1 MNGFLDRILSVQTDD
16 ELVARRGRLLNIVIL
31 IMTAADLLTLLHDIV
46 LGLVRPEFLSAE
58 LLIFVVFG
66 VFYWYTRRGHRWTSF
81 VFVVFAAL
89 IAPYA
94 FQTELQSPIAV
105 ALAGPIVVVPLV
117 ASSWLCMPVA
127 AVEAIILY
135 VLSAMHGGPLPSPLV
150 IVILGALGLVSWL
163 ASRTLENAF
172 KEARRNASD
181 LAGTNRELEA
191 NRVLLEARTRD
202 LERESAYQAASA
214 EVGRAATSILEAGQL
229 MEQVVELIRER
240 FDLYYVGLF
249 LADENSKWA
258 VLRAGT
264 GEAGR
269 AMLARNHQLQ
279 IGSGSM
285 IGWSIANKQA
295 RVALEVSQDTVRLAT
310 AELPDTRAEAALP
323 LRSRGRVIGAL
334 TVQSAHP
341 GVFDQDSIIVLQ
353 VMADQVAVAID
364 NARLFAESQAAL
376 AVARRAYGQL
386 SHQAW
391 TEMLHAQPNLGF
403 IKNQRGVSRAD
414 NLWRPAVR
422 TALQTGEPSLG
433 DSNRTRLVIPVKI
446 RDHVIGVI
454 DAHKPEGAWTPEE
467 IVLVESLTEQMGV
480 ALESARLYQDT
491 QRRAAR
497 ERILREISDR
507 MQGAADMEA
516 LMRITAEELNKA
528 LGGSRAYVRLGTEAL
543 PSPNG
548 DEPSGE
554 GDD

>member
-1 MNGFLDRILSVQTDD
+1 VNSFLDRILSVQTDD
-16 ELVARRGRLLNIVIL
+16 EQLARRGRLLNAVIL
-31 IMTAADLLTLLHDIV
+31 IMIVGDLLTFLNDIV
-46 LGLVRPEFLSAE
+46 FGLVRPEYLSAE
-58 LLIFVVFG
+58 LMGFAGLG
-66 VFYWYTRRGHRWTSF
+66 TLYWYTRRGHRWTPF
-81 VFVVFAAL
+81 VFVTFLAFFT
-89 IAPYA
+89 PYA
-94 FQTELQSPIAV
+94 FQNDLERPH
-105 ALAGPIVVVPLV
+105 ALVLAIPIVVVPLV
-117 ASSWLCMPVA
+117 ASSWLSILVA
-127 AVEAIILY
+127 AIEIIMVY
-135 VLSAMHGGPLPSPLV
+135 ALSTIRGGPFPNPLV
-150 IVILGALGLVSWL
+150 VIFLGLLGVVSWL
-163 ASRTLENAF
+163 SSWTLENAF

-181 LAGTNRELEA
+181 LAETNRELQT
-191 NRVLLEARTRD
+191 NRVLLEARTHD

-214 EVGRAATSILEAGQL
+214 EVGRAATSILETGQL

-249 LADENSKWA
+249 LVDESSKWA

-264 GEAGR
+264 GQAGQ
-269 AMLARNHQLQ
+269 AMLARGHQLQ

-285 IGWSIANKQA
+285 IGWSIANKQT

-323 LRSRGRVIGAL
+323 LRSRGRVVGAL

-376 AVARRAYGQL
+376 EAARRAYGQL

-391 TEMLHAQPNLGF
+391 TEMLRAQPNLGF

-414 NLWRPAVR
+414 NLWRPAMR

-433 DSNRTRLVIPVKI
+433 DSNRTRLAIPIKI
-446 RDHVIGVI
+446 RDQVIGVI

-480 ALESARLYQDT
+480 ALESARLYQDS
-491 QRRAAR
+491 QRRAAQERLIGEVTSRIR
-497 ERILREISDR
+497 ESLDIETVLKTTASEMRQALDLDNLVIRLATPGTD
-507 MQGAADMEA
+507 GASKPAQE
-516 LMRITAEELNKA
+516 RT
-528 LGGSRAYVRLGTEAL
+528 
-543 PSPNG
+543 
-548 DEPSGE
+548 
-554 GDD
+554 

>member
-1 MNGFLDRILSVQTDD
+1 MNSFFDRYFSVQTDD
-16 ELVARRGRLLNIVIL
+16 VLVARRGRLLNTLVLVIGL
-31 IMTAADLLTLLHDIV
+31 ADLLTIVVDIAFGRSTFLMIEV
-46 LGLVRPEFLSAE
+46 LAL
-58 LLIFVVFG
+58 VVFG
-66 VFYWYTRRGHRWTSF
+66 VIYWFTRRGHRWPPY
-81 VFVVFAAL
+81 VFLGFMAL
-89 IAPYA
+89 IAPYSVQGSLA
-94 FQTELQSPIAV
+94 SPIVLIVAVPVAV
-105 ALAGPIVVVPLV
+105 APLI
-117 ASSWLCMPVA
+117 AAPWLCIPVA
-127 AVEAIILY
+127 GVEAILLY
-135 VLSAMHGGPLPSPLV
+135 VLSLTSGQAALNPV
-150 IVILGALGLVSWL
+150 AVVALGVLAGASWL
-163 ASRTLENAF
+163 SSSSLEIAF
-172 KEARRNASD
+172 REARQTASD
-181 LAGTNRELEA
+181 LTETNRELQA
-191 NRVLLEARTRD
+191 NRVLLEARTHE
-202 LERESAYQAASA
+202 LERESAYEQASA

-528 LGGSRAYVRLGTEAL
+528 LGGSRAYVRLDTEAL